1 MFGIDYKTR
10 QKEVRSFAE
19 KEIIPV
25 GDSREDLQK
34 NLKKLAQKGY
44 LGITYPKE
52 YGGLGETYL
61 TYSIIVEEVSR
72 VCPSTGLT
80 LCAHNSLG
88 TYPLFKF
95 GDEEQKKKFLP
106 FLCRGEK
113 IGAFGLTEPNAG
125 SDASAIETR
134 AVKKDGGYMLNGTK
148 RFITSG
154 SLAEVFLIAATQD
167 RTLGTKGI
175 SIFIVEK
182 GTKGF
187 SIGKE
192 EDKLGVRGSNTV
204 ELIFEDCFV
213 PKENLLGKEGEG
225 YKYFME
231 TLDGGRIS
239 IASFALGIA
248 QGSLDKIIE
257 FEKKNNTRS
266 QFVYKMLSDVSMQVS
281 AARLLIHK
289 AAFLKDKGERV
300 DLEACQAKL
309 FASEV
314 AWRATSEALRLYG
327 LNGLLTSSPLEKFY
341 RDVKIAEI
349 GEGTSEIMRIIIARE
364 LLKKEVGK

>member
-1 MFGIDYKTR
+1 MLEGKLR
-10 QKEVRSFAE
+10 EEVRNFLE
-19 KEIIPV
+19 REIRPV
-25 GDSREDLQK
+25 GDSLFSLKE
-34 NLKKLAQKGY
+34 NLKKLAAKGY

-61 TYSIIVEEVSR
+61 TYSIITEEVSR
-72 VCPSTGLT
+72 ICASTGLT

-95 GDEEQKKKFLP
+95 GSEEQKKRYLP
-106 FLCRGEK
+106 SLCRGEK
-113 IGAFGLTEPNAG
+113 ISAFGLTEPNAG
-125 SDASAIETR
+125 SDAASIETK
-134 AVKKDGGYMLNGTK
+134 AEKVSGGYRLNGTK

-154 SLAEVFLIAATQD
+154 GLAEVFLVAATKD
-167 RTLGTKGI
+167 KSLGAKGI

-182 GTKGF
+182 GMKGF

-204 ELIFEDCFV
+204 ELIFEDTFV
-213 PKENLLGKEGEG
+213 PEENLLGREGEG

-239 IASFALGIA
+239 IASFSLGIA
-248 QGSLDKIIE
+248 QAA
-257 FEKKNNTRS
+257 FEKILEYEKRNKTRS
-266 QFVYKMLSDVSMQVS
+266 QLVYKMLSDVSTPLT
-281 AARLLIHK
+281 AARLLTQK
-289 AAFLKDKGERV
+289 ACELKDKGERA
-300 DLEACQAKL
+300 DLLACQAKL
-309 FASEV
+309 FSSEV
-314 AWRATSEALRLYG
+314 AWRATSEALRLYSYF
-327 LNGLLTSSPLEKFY
+327 GLLTSLPLEKLY

-364 LLKKEVGK
+364 LLKSGP

>member
-1 MFGIDYKTR
+1 MSEDLR
-10 QKEVRSFAE
+10 QEIRRFLE
-19 KEIIPV
+19 KELIPV
-25 GDSREDLQK
+25 ESSLEDLK
-34 NLKKLAQKGY
+34 RNLKRLAERGY
-44 LGITYPKE
+44 LGIIYPKE
-52 YGGLGETYL
+52 YGGLGGNYAL
-61 TYSIIVEEVSR
+61 YSLVCEEVSR
-72 VCPSTGLT
+72 ICPSTGLT

-95 GDEEQKKKFLP
+95 GNEEQKRKYLP

-125 SDASAIETR
+125 SDAGAIETKAEKR
-134 AVKKDGGYMLNGTK
+134 ADGYLLQGTK

-154 SLAEVFLIAATQD
+154 GIAEIFLIAATLD
-167 RTLGTKGI
+167 KRLGTKGI

-182 GTKGF
+182 GMKGF

-225 YKYFME
+225 YRYFME

-248 QGSLDKIIE
+248 QAS
-257 FEKKNNTRS
+257 FERIVQWEKERNTRS
-266 QFVYKMLSDVSMQVS
+266 QLVYKILSDLSTQIT
-281 AARLLIHK
+281 AARLLTNY
-289 AAFLKDKGERV
+289 ACELKDRGERA

-314 AWRATSEALRLYG
+314 AWKAASDALRIFGYEG
-327 LNGLLTSSPLEKFY
+327 LITSSLERFY
-341 RDVKIAEI
+341 RDCKIAEI
-349 GEGTSEIMRIIIARE
+349 GEGTSEIMRLIIARE
-364 LLKKEVGK
+364 VLKMGK